1 MFAIIENIHEQ
12 LGAWALLGI
21 VVGLMLAAALVYH
34 IVFKIL
40 RHRFIAAFAPSSPI
54 LYRNLYYPGLWFILL
69 LTSTLASPVVRNF
82 FQESLYQFWVQ
93 AYQIAFIWLVS
104 LIIRRSIV
112 VVREVLV
119 DYLNEE
125 KANNLNSRK
134 LLTQYRMLERIAS
147 FIVILLALAFIL
159 LTFDSIRQVGV
170 GLLTSAGVLGIV
182 IGFAAQKSIA
192 NVVAGIQLA
201 FAQPIRLDDVVI
213 VENEWGRIE
222 EVTLTFVVVK
232 LWDERRLV
240 VPVNYFIEKPFQN
253 WTRQSSELTGAV
265 FIYTDYTVPVEALR
279 AELFR
284 LLEENPLWDR
294 RVKALQ
300 VTDTT
305 EQTVQIRALMS
316 AADASQTFDL
326 RCHIREALI
335 AFLQKHHPE
344 ALPHT
349 RLHLTSPPAHS

>member
-1 MFAIIENIHEQ
+1 
-12 LGAWALLGI
+12 
-21 VVGLMLAAALVYH
+21 MLAAALLYH

-40 RHRFIAAFAPSSPI
+40 RHRFIATFAPSSPI

-69 LTSTLASPVVRNF
+69 LTSTLAGPVVRSF

-112 VVREVLV
+112 VVREVLA
-119 DYLNEE
+119 DYLNDE

-279 AELFR
+279 TELFR

-294 RVKALQ
+294 RVKVLQ
-300 VTDTT
+300 VTDAT
-305 EQTVQIRALMS
+305 EQTVQLRALMS

-335 AFLQKHHPE
+335 TFLQKHHPE

-349 RLHLTSPPAHS
+349 RLLLSNPPSHS